1 MAIKVASVEEM
12 RAIEA
17 AADRSVISYAQMMRN
32 AGKVASAY
40 LKTQVE
46 IDSSSVIVFLIG
58 KGNNGGDGLVMAND
72 LASNT
77 AANVRL
83 YLLEMRNEEDE
94 NYVTTR
100 NTDVAVAFAADDSE
114 GRILADWL
122 REAAVVVDALFGIGL
137 RLPLRG
143 RASTLLQRVKQYLCH
158 KQPED
163 NSSAIKPVNGGGSR
177 RAATPIY
184 ICYRLPEW
192 RRLRQ
197 RPG

>member
-46 IDSSSVIVFLIG
+46 INSTSVIVFLIG

-77 AANVRL
+77 AADVRL
-83 YLLEMRNEEDE
+83 YLLKMRNEEDE

-114 GRILADWL
+114 GRILAEWL
-122 REAAVVVDALFGIGL
+122 READVVVDALFGIGL
-137 RLPLRG
+137 RLPLR
-143 RASTLLQRVKQYLCH
+143 RYSF
-158 KQPED
+158 
-163 NSSAIKPVNGGGSR
+163 
-177 RAATPIY
+177 
-184 ICYRLPEW
+184 
-192 RRLRQ
+192 
-197 RPG
+197 